1 MIHCQTRAFCFCIK
15 YFLYN
20 FVTVGITLNQWIVFC
35 SMWGF
40 DCCPKVHF
48 DGIPVNHKCMTLN
61 SFSCMTVFYR
71 KNIKGKTEAVLV
83 DSGSS
88 LEQNKQGVID
98 LSDCTQYANYFVRI
112 KFFKMNVK

>member
-1 MIHCQTRAFCFCIK
+1 
-15 YFLYN
+15 
-20 FVTVGITLNQWIVFC
+20 
-35 SMWGF
+35 MWGF

-83 DSGSS
+83 IVAVHWSKI
-88 LEQNKQGVID
+88 NKV
-98 LSDCTQYANYFVRI
+98 
-112 KFFKMNVK
+112 